1 MKRLFRE
8 DIKIY
13 LSNVLMALMSAVVL
27 ELAFALGAVT
37 KNKGLTATALQLF
50 LYVLVVLLV
59 MFLVM
64 SGKAFY
70 QKLRGET
77 YYPTKMEQGYS
88 SYTLLGGL
96 TLMYSLLLFG
106 LALLYFLMLGLN
118 IAWCSKAFP
127 DERDELTSLIQ
138 KLFEGSNNRALL
150 YFSAVV
156 DFFMIVFSITALLF
170 FSAVMAYNLFTKS
183 RYSGFLA
190 AIFFAMLGYAV
201 ATININMTNV
211 KDMVMQHF
219 MSAGVQAVFSVIFLA
234 ITLASLKKHEWI
246 DEPH

>member
-70 QKLRGET
+70 QKLRNET
-77 YYPTKMEQGYS
+77 YYPTKMEQGLRFC
-88 SYTLLGGL
+88 T
-96 TLMYSLLLFG
+96 F
-106 LALLYFLMLGLN
+106 
-118 IAWCSKAFP
+118 
-127 DERDELTSLIQ
+127 
-138 KLFEGSNNRALL
+138 
-150 YFSAVV
+150 
-156 DFFMIVFSITALLF
+156 
-170 FSAVMAYNLFTKS
+170 
-183 RYSGFLA
+183 
-190 AIFFAMLGYAV
+190 
-201 ATININMTNV
+201 
-211 KDMVMQHF
+211 
-219 MSAGVQAVFSVIFLA
+219 
-234 ITLASLKKHEWI
+234 
-246 DEPH
+246 

>member
-1 MKRLFRE
+1 
-8 DIKIY
+8 
-13 LSNVLMALMSAVVL
+13 MALMSAVVL

-127 DERDELTSLIQ
+127 
-138 KLFEGSNNRALL
+138 A
-150 YFSAVV
+150 SA
-156 DFFMIVFSITALLF
+156 
-170 FSAVMAYNLFTKS
+170 S
-183 RYSGFLA
+183 R
-190 AIFFAMLGYAV
+190 
-201 ATININMTNV
+201 
-211 KDMVMQHF
+211 K
-219 MSAGVQAVFSVIFLA
+219 
-234 ITLASLKKHEWI
+234 
-246 DEPH
+246 